1 MEGERE
7 RWGRHEME
15 EMTMESLRRRWRR
28 KKKPKIEKERENN
41 SKRRE
46 DDHRKPRES
55 TV

>member
-28 KKKPKIEKERENN
+28 KKKPKIEERENN